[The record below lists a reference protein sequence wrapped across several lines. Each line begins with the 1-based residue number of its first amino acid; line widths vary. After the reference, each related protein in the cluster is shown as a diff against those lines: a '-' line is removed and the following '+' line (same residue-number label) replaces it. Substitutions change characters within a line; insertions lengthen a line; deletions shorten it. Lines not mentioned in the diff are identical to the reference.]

1 MSKFTDILGLCRRAG
16 KLITGFD
23 AVIDSVKNGKVSAVI
38 IAADLSPKTEK
49 EIRFALNGKKIPL
62 YKTNDTL
69 DEINFALGRRTGVIS
84 VEDENLLK
92 LACALCESV

>member
-1 MSKFTDILGLCRRAG
+1 MSKFTDTLGLCRRAG

-23 AVIDSVKNGKVSAVI
+23 PVLDSVKKGKAGAVI

-49 EIRFALNGKKIPL
+49 EIRFALEGKNIPI

-69 DEINFALGRRTGVIS
+69 DEINFALGRRTGVITS
-84 VEDENLLK
+84 EDENFTK
-92 LACALCESV
+92 LMCALCKSV